1 MQPIPPFV
9 AVAVIVVVVV
19 MCKSFCKSRLGP
31 VNIIIQF
38 NCSIILT

>member
-9 AVAVIVVVVV
+9 AVIVVVVVV

>member
-19 MCKSFCKSRLGP
+19 VMCKSFCKSRLGP
-31 VNIIIQF
+31 VIQF